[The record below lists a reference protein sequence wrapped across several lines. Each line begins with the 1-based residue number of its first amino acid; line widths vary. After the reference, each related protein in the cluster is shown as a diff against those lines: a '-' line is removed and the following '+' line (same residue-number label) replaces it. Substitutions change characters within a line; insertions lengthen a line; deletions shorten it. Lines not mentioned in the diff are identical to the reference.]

1 MNIDEATKKVLFQ
14 VTMEL
19 PGYEQLLPRAQ
30 INLKYEI
37 KKVLKAKDKEIKDAW
52 EQYKLFLIEKYP
64 PKRGEKFEFTCPHH
78 KKIDSILKVF

>member
-1 MNIDEATKKVLFQ
+1 MDINEATKKILFQ

-37 KKVLKAKDKEIKDAW
+37 KKVLKQYTKDSLTTSTKEKSDVA
-52 EQYKLFLIEKYP
+52 QP
-64 PKRGEKFEFTCPHH
+64 
-78 KKIDSILKVF
+78 